1 MFEGERAKTDA
12 IKSDCEMDMHKIK
25 MDVDWFKH
33 DTSFRIKTLEEYI
46 KTEAGDFTKIK
57 L

>member
-1 MFEGERAKTDA
+1 MFETEKAKTDA
-12 IKSDCEMDMHKIK
+12 IKSECEMDMHKIK

-33 DTSFRIKTLEEYI
+33 DTGFRIKTLEDHI
-46 KTEAGDFTKIK
+46 KTEADGFTKIK